1 MRDAAD
7 DDTDAVALA
16 VELDR
21 LLARRDADGALVTE
35 TLEFVGAVS
44 PEALFGN
51 AKETAPVNESI
62 AAPGSFYACRGAIAM
77 TMECVRAVYR
87 ASAGEMRWRRS
98 RERESSA
105 GGARSTS
112 SFDATKTTL
121 CVNGD
126 HSTAWNERK
135 RDLMMNVFNS
145 DAVSERERR
154 QAVRDELAFARV
166 VQSRWPKAPSAWAH
180 RRWVLNQFR
189 CRNGERNVEETR
201 KVFEDELAACD
212 AAILKKRMNYAA
224 WSHRAWALTLLD
236 EDDFA
241 TLDGEFRASEAR
253 IKRNVSDYC
262 ELHYRTRLMA
272 RFAARAKP
280 NEYVSAIKS
289 DVAFAR
295 ELIETHPGRESLWSY
310 LRFLYA
316 ELIAGNA
323 ESENM
328 LDDEVASFVDK
339 VSGKDGAARLDP
351 SWAENSMATQR
362 RLGVAFQSWV
372 RIALA
377 RGRGDSCSPS
387 FVRLT
392 DGLTID
398 KW

>member
-21 LLARRDADGALVTE
+21 LLTRRDADGASVTE

-44 PEALFGN
+44 PEFLFGN

-87 ASAGEMRWRRS
+87 ASAGEMRRRRS

-105 GGARSTS
+105 SGACST

-126 HSTAWNERK
+126 HGTAWNERK
-135 RDLMMNVFNS
+135 RDLMMRVFHS

-154 QAVRDELAFARV
+154 RAVRDELAFARV

-189 CRNGERNVEETR
+189 CRNGERNAEETK

-272 RFAARAKP
+272 RFGARAKP
-280 NEYVSAIKS
+280 DEYVSAIKS

-316 ELIAGNA
+316 ELIARDA
-323 ESENM
+323 ESENT
-328 LDDEVASFVDK
+328 LDDELASFVDK
-339 VSGKDGAARLDP
+339 VSGKDGAASLDP

-372 RIALA
+372 RIAIA
-377 RGRGDSCSPS
+377 RRRGDSCSPS
-387 FVRLT
+387 FVRIT